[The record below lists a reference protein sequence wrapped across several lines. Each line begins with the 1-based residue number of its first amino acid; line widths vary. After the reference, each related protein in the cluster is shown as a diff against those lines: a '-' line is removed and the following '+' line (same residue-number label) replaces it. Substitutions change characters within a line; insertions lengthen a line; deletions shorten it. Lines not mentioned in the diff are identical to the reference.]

1 MKLLL
6 PVAVALSLAIVTAA
20 AVWMITESPND
31 LDDIVEYSGV
41 PAPSGEAVL
50 VSVEGGD
57 SPQEI
62 GARLEE
68 MGVIESTTQFRVLVS
83 FLGYDGMLQAGEY
96 EFQPGTPALD
106 AVYRL
111 RKGVV
116 STRSVTVI
124 EGWRLEEVADAFA
137 AEGITREDFL
147 AAARAREYDFDF
159 LKRLKLGQT
168 VEGYLHPAVY
178 SVRRNDTAADI
189 IQRLLQAF
197 ADNVPADVL
206 EEGNGGLTLHEVVA
220 LASIIEREAQ
230 VPSERPIMA
239 QVFLSRLA
247 QGIPL
252 EADPTVQYAVAE
264 NPRSIDAY
272 GYWKANLTRA
282 DLQADSP
289 YNTYQNAGL
298 PPGPICNPG
307 LDSILAVI
315 NPAETDFLYFVA
327 KADGSHLF
335 AETFDE
341 HLENIA
347 EVEGR

>member
-6 PVAVALSLAIVTAA
+6 PVATLVSVAIVGAA
-20 AVWMITESPND
+20 AGWLVSESPND
-31 LDDIVEYSGV
+31 LDDVGRYAAV
-41 PAPSGEAVL
+41 TAPSGESVL
-50 VSVEGGD
+50 VSVGGGD

-62 GARLEE
+62 GERLEE
-68 MGVIESTTQFRVLVS
+68 TGVIESTTQFRVLVS
-83 FLGYDGMLQAGEY
+83 FLGYDGMLQSGEY

-106 AVYRL
+106 AVYRM
-111 RKGVV
+111 RQGVV

-137 AEGITREDFL
+137 AEGIEREEFL
-147 AAARAREYDFDF
+147 TAARAREHDFDF
-159 LKRLKLGQT
+159 VQRLKLGQT

-178 SVRRNDTAADI
+178 SVRRNDTAVDI
-189 IQRLLQAF
+189 IQRMLQAF
-197 ADNVPADVL
+197 ADNVPEGVL
-206 EEGNGGLTLHEVVA
+206 EQGNGGLSLHEVVT

-230 VPSERPIMA
+230 VPSERPMMA
-239 QVFLSRLA
+239 QVFLSRLE

-252 EADPTVQYAVAE
+252 EADPTVQYAVSKD
-264 NPRSIDAY
+264 PRSVAAY
-272 GYWKANLTRA
+272 GYWKQELTTA
-282 DLQADSP
+282 DLRSDSP
-289 YNTYQNAGL
+289 YNTYQESGL

-315 NPAETDFLYFVA
+315 DPTQTNYLYFVA
-327 KADGSHLF
+327 KPDGSHLF